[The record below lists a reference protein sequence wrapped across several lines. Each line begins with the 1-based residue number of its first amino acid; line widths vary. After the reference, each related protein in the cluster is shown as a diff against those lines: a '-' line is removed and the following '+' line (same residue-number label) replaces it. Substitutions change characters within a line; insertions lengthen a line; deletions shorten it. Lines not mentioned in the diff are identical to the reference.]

1 MLRYQFS
8 TSGIF
13 FSLCIVTI
21 NVKKKIKED
30 GIKNLDA
37 RLIQPKLKNLYMT
50 SGDFVCLIWAC
61 LFICRVVWWLLGH
74 TRVLF
79 KSGMQVHKRECLLLK
94 DILLELVSRPNLQS
108 ALFLLLE
115 TVLVLFCVVRSKKIS
130 CMLLK
135 TNWGKWGYHCT
146 AGIFLVFADECFE
159 VLQTNCD

>member
-50 SGDFVCLIWAC
+50 SGDFVCLWAC
-61 LFICRVVWWLLGH
+61 LFICRVVWWLLGL

-146 AGIFLVFADECFE
+146 AGIFLVFANGCFE